1 MKPVQLSAIVLLGL
15 SLAALAFADDMKG
28 MKMSDKSSGPE
39 WNMTATAIE
48 ACSCPMFCQ
57 CYFNTAPAGHHHGG
71 DAAAAGGAED
81 HYCKFNNAYMVEKG
95 TYGKTK
101 LDGAKFWIYG
111 DLGGDFSTG
120 HMDWAVVTFDKAT
133 TKEQRDAIGAIAA
146 RLFPV
151 HWNSITTA
159 EGDIEW
165 KHPSGDEAYA
175 LLDGGKTAE
184 VRLSAAGLNKDAK
197 GQPMVLKNMKY
208 WGASSND
215 GFVMMPNTIET
226 LRTGDKAYEYKGTN
240 GFMITVKIDSKTA
253 PPAMAGM

>member
-1 MKPVQLSAIVLLGL
+1 MKPVLLSVLGL
-15 SLAALAFADDMKG
+15 LCLACVASADDKMKD
-28 MKMSDKSSGPE
+28 MKMPEKASGPD

-57 CYFNTAPAGHHHGG
+57 CYFSTAPAGHHHG

-81 HYCKFNNAYMVEKG
+81 HYCKFNNAYMVSKG
-95 TYGKTK
+95 KYGNVK

-111 DLGGDFSTG
+111 DLGGDFSQG

-133 TKEQRDAIGAIAA
+133 TKEQRDAIAAICGH
-146 RLFPV
+146 LFPV
-151 HWNSITTA
+151 HWNSLTTA

-165 KHPSGDEAYA
+165 KHPSSDEAYA
-175 LLDGGKTAE
+175 TLDGGKTAE
-184 VRLSAAGLNKDAK
+184 VRLSAASLNRDAK
-197 GQPMVLKNMKY
+197 AQPMVLKNMKY

-226 LRTGDKAYEYKGTN
+226 LKTGDKAYEFKGTN
-240 GFMITVKIDSKTA
+240 GFMITINIDSKTA
-253 PPAMAGM
+253 PPAMTGM